1 MGLHLPLPLLQARRL
16 GSDLRGG
23 LPPPPKAGHT
33 TAKPNHCLD
42 QALPFSFTAASRAR
56 VLRRV
61 LFGEPWFAEKGPA
74 LPNCRK
80 RPKPF
85 AVVRHG
91 PRVRA
96 YMLRNTPADTPSAAR
111 APPNTCPLVG
121 AVLDSTASPSAFM
134 LSVAAA
140 IAGVLLLSRAY
151 DLAAALHAASNALAG
166 SLIPLA
172 QATYS
177 AATSIESIS

>member
-1 MGLHLPLPLLQARRL
+1 
-16 GSDLRGG
+16 
-23 LPPPPKAGHT
+23 
-33 TAKPNHCLD
+33 
-42 QALPFSFTAASRAR
+42 
-56 VLRRV
+56 
-61 LFGEPWFAEKGPA
+61 
-74 LPNCRK
+74 
-80 RPKPF
+80 
-85 AVVRHG
+85 
-91 PRVRA
+91 
-96 YMLRNTPADTPSAAR
+96 
-111 APPNTCPLVG
+111 
-121 AVLDSTASPSAFM
+121 M